1 MGICTK
7 NEPNF
12 EMNTDI
18 TIKFYYQKLVLILG
32 EITEI
37 STREKATVHENRT
50 NEKDTHF

>member
-1 MGICTK
+1 MGICTR
-7 NEPNF
+7 NEPNL

-18 TIKFYYQKLVLILG
+18 FRYQKLVLMLG